1 MKTQFAIIIGLFIL
15 VNSCIGGTSKFNIK
29 PKFEFGKVRDS
40 KYFNS
45 YLGLEVTLP
54 ETWTLDTNKKFE
66 SPFSPH
72 FLEID
77 LFDENEIALISLNIL
92 GHRKNP
98 FSSDETLISYLKDNN
113 ESLNILYDENEHRE
127 ILKPVKIAKKDF
139 ILNRVIINTDNQSA
153 FVDEYATEKFDYFY
167 SLTFSYTDTLYRA
180 QISEVLNAIQI
191 K

>member
-1 MKTQFAIIIGLFIL
+1 MKTRFAIIIGLFIL
-15 VNSCIGGTSKFNIK
+15 VNSCIGGTSKFNKK
-29 PKFEFGKVRDS
+29 PKFEFGKVKDS

-54 ETWTLDTNKKFE
+54 ENWTLDTNKKFE

-139 ILNRVIINTDNQSA
+139 ILNRVIINTDDQSA

>member
-1 MKTQFAIIIGLFIL
+1 MKTRFAIVIGLFIL
-15 VNSCIGGTSKFNIK
+15 VNSCIGGTSKFNKK
-29 PKFEFGKVRDS
+29 PKFEFGNVKDS
-40 KYFNS
+40 KYLNN

-54 ETWTLDTNKKFE
+54 ETWTLDTSKKFE

-139 ILNRVIINTDNQSA
+139 ILNRVIINTNNQSS

-167 SLTFSYTDTLYRA
+167 SLTFSYTDTLYRPK
-180 QISEVLNAIQI
+180 ISEILNTIQI

>member
-1 MKTQFAIIIGLFIL
+1 MKTRFVIIIGLFIV
-15 VNSCIGGTSKFNIK
+15 VNSCIGGNSKFDKK
-29 PKFEFGKVRDS
+29 PKFEYGEVKEGKYV
-40 KYFNS
+40 NN
-45 YLGLEVTLP
+45 YLGLEVSLP
-54 ETWTLDTNKKFE
+54 ETWTLDTSKKFE

-77 LFDENEIALISLNIL
+77 LFDENENALISLNIL

-113 ESLNILYDENEHRE
+113 KSLNILYDENDHSE

-139 ILNRVIINTDNQSA
+139 ILNRVLINTENQTA
-153 FVDEYATEKFDYFY
+153 YLDEYATEKFDYFY
-167 SLTFSYTDTLYRA
+167 SMTFSYTDTLQR
-180 QISEVLNAIQI
+180 IEIEKILENMNI

>member
-1 MKTQFAIIIGLFIL
+1 MKTRFAIVIGLFIL
-15 VNSCIGGTSKFNIK
+15 VNSCIGGTSKFNKK
-29 PKFEFGKVRDS
+29 PKFGFGNVKDG
-40 KYFNS
+40 KYFNN

-139 ILNRVIINTDNQSA
+139 ILNRVMINTDNQSA
-153 FVDEYATEKFDYFY
+153 FVDEYATEKFDYYY
-167 SLTFSYTDTLYRA
+167 SLTFSYTDTLYRD
-180 QISEVLNAIQI
+180 QISKVLNAIQI